1 MQTGGYGSEKNKL
14 LRDFDHTAQLLK
26 GFVAERYGEETADTL
41 YCDVRQEYEA
51 IIPQIPRIRGA
62 RARILNGF
70 LRITAEEVAVYK
82 AMKKRGKTAPEAWEI
97 CHEAIR
103 LRMKA
108 FPRWKGRSSFGLE
121 TSRFDTSSVM
131 GITSILAWTTWGA
144 ETWNSSRGWA
154 HKSLPLTSACQTSH

>member
-26 GFVAERYGEETADTL
+26 GLVAERYGEETADTL

-82 AMKKRGKTAPEAWEI
+82 AMKKRGKTALGAV
-97 CHEAIR
+97 AISD
-103 LRMKA
+103 LRVSMA
-108 FPRWKGRSSFGLE
+108 RTG
-121 TSRFDTSSVM
+121 
-131 GITSILAWTTWGA
+131 
-144 ETWNSSRGWA
+144 SSRSM
-154 HKSLPLTSACQTSH
+154 K